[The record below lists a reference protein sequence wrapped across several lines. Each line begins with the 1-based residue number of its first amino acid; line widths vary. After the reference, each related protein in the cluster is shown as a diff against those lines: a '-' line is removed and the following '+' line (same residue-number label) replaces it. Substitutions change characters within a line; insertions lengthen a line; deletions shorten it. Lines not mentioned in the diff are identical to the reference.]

1 MRFYFYIALTCL
13 TAFVFVSWAVK
24 GFPTSRPPAVVVVRQ
39 PPDPAE
45 IEARENARKTL
56 MTRETAE
63 SSRSESLN
71 EARYA
76 TIRAANLYAAA
87 PCSADNKEKLIKALT
102 VYARSYLDKRD
113 CSVFFL
119 CTDTKMDASAAAFST
134 PLDGEVKRSLMAAF
148 SRGGISS
155 SDFPYGTQM
164 VVSHFT
170 WGAGD
175 APAPMCGAPS
185 RRTAG

>member
-1 MRFYFYIALTCL
+1 MRFYFYAALMGL
-13 TAFVFVSWAVK
+13 TAFIFISWAVK
-24 GFPTSRPPAVVVVRQ
+24 GFPSRPPPAVVVVRQ

-45 IEARENARKTL
+45 LEARENARKTL

-71 EARYA
+71 DVRYT

-87 PCSADNKEKLIKALT
+87 PCGADNKEKLIKALT
-102 VYARSYLDKRD
+102 AYVRSYLDKRD

-119 CTDTKMDASAAAFST
+119 CTDDKMDASAAAFST
-134 PLDGEVKRSLMAAF
+134 PLDGEVKKSLMAAF

-164 VVSHFT
+164 AVSHFT

-175 APAPMCGAPS
+175 APAPMCGALS
-185 RRTAG
+185 RRPAG